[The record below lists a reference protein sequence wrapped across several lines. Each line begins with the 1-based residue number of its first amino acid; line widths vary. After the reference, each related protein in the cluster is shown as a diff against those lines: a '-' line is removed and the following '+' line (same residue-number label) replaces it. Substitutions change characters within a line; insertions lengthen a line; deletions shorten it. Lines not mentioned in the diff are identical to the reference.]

1 MEMNSGSLT
10 WHYCLRRPTG
20 TWWQVDYIGLL
31 SFWKSQWFILT
42 EIDTYSDIF
51 SRYRCDFPAPR
62 VLANTTMYGFPEGLI
77 LRNRTLH
84 KLAFHQMSYCNVEV
98 YQICLITGVSIV
110 FLRCKIFLEI
120 LSNTAHN
127 QVPSLRW
134 YFEIEWA
141 YVFGNFF
148 CYGMVRKCPMSS
160 TLPQPITFGQP
171 GFPST
176 LRWML

>member
-1 MEMNSGSLT
+1 MPHTDPVAQTFMYQCCSRYLCIQNLPTMEMNSGSLT
-10 WHYCLRRPTG
+10 QHYCLRRPTG

-110 FLRCKIFLEI
+110 FLRFKYFQISCLILPIIKFPHSGGTLKLSGHMFLAI
-120 LSNTAHN
+120 PFAM
-127 QVPSLRW
+127 
-134 YFEIEWA
+134 EW
-141 YVFGNFF
+141 
-148 CYGMVRKCPMSS
+148 
-160 TLPQPITFGQP
+160 
-171 GFPST
+171 
-176 LRWML
+176 